1 MHRHEDRH
9 FLPYAPE
16 DLFDLVA
23 DVEKYPQFLPWCSAA
38 RVEAPRQDAEGR
50 TFFDAELA
58 VSYNML
64 EKRFVSRVFA
74 DRPRLRIDIA
84 YLRGPFRH
92 LSNHWQFSAASQD
105 GQAGTQVDFFIE
117 FDFRSGVFGALMTPI
132 FVKATERMT
141 EALAQRAEALYGR
154 K

>member
-1 MHRHEDRH
+1 MPRHEDRH

-23 DVEKYPQFLPWCSAA
+23 DVEKYPQFLPWCSSA
-38 RVEAPRQDAEGR
+38 RVEAPQQDENGR

-74 DRPRLRIDIA
+74 DRPGLRIEVV

-92 LSNHWQFSAASQD
+92 LSNLWQFSAASQG
-105 GQAGTQVDFFIE
+105 GQAGAQVDFFIE

-132 FVKATERMT
+132 FAKATERMT

-154 K
+154 E